1 MAAFSQR
8 SSSRVRWLVMLAIG
22 SLATAFALA
31 LLLLSTG
38 RGTRALDRVA
48 KAFGTKEKV
57 VEERIV
63 EREVEVEKEVTRE
76 VEVPVAAKTGNDGA
90 GTSYDARV
98 LYNGIRLEA
107 KVDREEGG
115 AASRERTTEES
126 YGVSL
131 TLKVRSPKPVTTLA
145 GLESVQA
152 GLPSILPGLAS
163 MMPEAKVSP
172 YYEQL
177 YANKED
183 RLRRDLLQLNRI
195 LSRHNY
201 YDCETILELKHPTSG
216 RRALLLQAEMDVVSD
231 GSDGDRLP
239 EMPKEIVDSAF
250 YQPTTSYG
258 WAKKS
263 TTPNPLIAGLEQRLK
278 KAKEEYAV
286 RGLSAERNRELKSTI
301 DDCTRIITDL
311 KLRSYLIAEYDP
323 FMVLPVFVLTDRG
336 ATDYAARV
344 GDFAAI
350 IHQGKIYPAI
360 VGDAGPNFKA
370 GEASLRIGLE
380 IDDRTNPY
388 RRPVNDLKV
397 TYLVFPGTADEVKGP
412 PNLTHWHSRCQAL
425 LDEIGGLGQG
435 TTLHVWEDILK
446 RMADEREAKRKAEE
460 EAKRKAEEE
469 ARLKAEA
476 EARRKAEEEAKK
488 KAEEAAKLNPPS
500 GAPAPANPPSPGDAS
515 STLPGNS
522 PVTPPPSPRPPP

>member
-1 MAAFSQR
+1 MAVHFPQ
-8 SSSRVRWLVMLAIG
+8 SRPRGRWLMILAIG
-22 SLATAFALA
+22 SIGTTFALA

-38 RGTRALDRVA
+38 RGSRVLERIA
-48 KAFGTKEKV
+48 KAFGSKEKV

-63 EREVEVEKEVTRE
+63 EREVTRE
-76 VEVPVAAKTGNDGA
+76 VEVPVAAKAGDDGA
-90 GTSYDARV
+90 GTSYDARL

-107 KVDREEGG
+107 SLDRQEGE
-115 AASRERTTEES
+115 AASRERTSEES

-131 TLKVRSPKPVTTLA
+131 TLKVRAPKPVTTLE

-152 GLPSILPGLAS
+152 GLTSLLPGLGA

-172 YYEQL
+172 YYNQL

-183 RLRRDLLQLNRI
+183 RLRRDLLQLNKI

-201 YDCETILELKHPTSG
+201 YDCETILELKHPESG

-263 TTPNPLIAGLEQRLK
+263 TTPNPLIEGIEKRLK
-278 KAKEEYAV
+278 KAKEEYAI

-301 DDCTRIITDL
+301 DTSTRVIADL
-311 KLRSYLIAEYDP
+311 KVRSYLIAEYDP
-323 FMVLPVFVLTDRG
+323 FMVLPVFVLTDRA

-350 IHQGKIYPAI
+350 IHGGKIYPAI

-370 GEASLRIGLE
+370 GEASLRVGRE
-380 IDDRTNPY
+380 IDARTNPY
-388 RRPVNDLKV
+388 RRPVSDLKV
-397 TYLVFPGTADEVKGP
+397 TYLVFPGSADPDKGP
-412 PNLTHWHSRCQAL
+412 PNLAHWQSRCQAL
-425 LDEIGGLGQG
+425 LAEIGGLGQG
-435 TTLHVWEDILK
+435 VTLHAWEDILQ

-460 EAKRKAEEE
+460 DAKRKAEEE
-469 ARLKAEA
+469 AR
-476 EARRKAEEEAKK
+476 RKADEEAKK
-488 KAEEAAKLNPPS
+488 KAEEEARKKAGETSQPNPPA
-500 GAPAPANPPSPGDAS
+500 G
-515 STLPGNS
+515 
-522 PVTPPPSPRPPP
+522 TPPPAATNPPAPPPP